1 MRIDNCGTQNWRIR
15 YFDAYSLEQVNTETN
30 YSEFGNLDL
39 ENYPVLG
46 DGSNGY
52 KPYCFFIAYPNDQEW
67 STRSMHSNFEAGYF
81 QLLNSPSVTSSIIH
95 NSSMI
100 WNAFPN
106 PTMDFFYLE
115 YPHEY
120 FGYTLEIKDVQGRI
134 VKKDILT
141 SSTQKISTPFDQGL
155 YQVQIL
161 GLDQTFQLIIV
172 R

>member
-1 MRIDNCGTQNWRIR
+1 
-15 YFDAYSLEQVNTETN
+15 
-30 YSEFGNLDL
+30 
-39 ENYPVLG
+39 
-46 DGSNGY
+46 
-52 KPYCFFIAYPNDQEW
+52 
-67 STRSMHSNFEAGYF
+67 
-81 QLLNSPSVTSSIIH
+81 
-95 NSSMI
+95 MI